1 MPPIYEYQ
9 CKKGHKFERFLKIK
23 DYKTPQ
29 SCGCG
34 EKAKKLISIP
44 MLNCDMQPWDYY
56 ESPVSGRPITSYKER
71 KKDMDEHGCVD
82 YDPGV
87 RTGTTTHMKTEDA
100 KLEKKMD
107 AFVEKAI
114 EEMPVRKKEKLESE
128 LNSGA
133 DIAYERI

>member
-1 MPPIYEYQ
+1 MPIYTYLCEN
-9 CKKGHKFERFLKIK
+9 GHQFDRFLKLK
-23 DYKTPQ
+23 DYREPQ
-29 SCGCG
+29 TCECGSQS
-34 EKAKKLISIP
+34 KKKIMPTMI
-44 MLNCDMQPWDYY
+44 NCDMQPWDYY